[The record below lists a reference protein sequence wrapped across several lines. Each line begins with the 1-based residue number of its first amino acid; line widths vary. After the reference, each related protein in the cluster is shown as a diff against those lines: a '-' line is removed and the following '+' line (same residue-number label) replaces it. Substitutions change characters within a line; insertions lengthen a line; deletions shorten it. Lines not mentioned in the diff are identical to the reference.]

1 MTSENLHLIH
11 VHNKIPETPNLSLF
25 QVRTFFRYCRSFLHC
40 LPSSSFN
47 RWIQLCLCPSLS
59 LPLCLCPSASAPPCT
74 AFIYCVVLPLVHI
87 RHNFPSLINRMVR
100 HFFIYLPIFHPA
112 ALLSF
117 PETREPG
124 TARFFQAARPVTD
137 KDPANHRACRCLGI
151 NAYTIR

>member
-1 MTSENLHLIH
+1 MYTTRFPRRRICRCFKSELSSVTADLSYTAFPLAHLTGGS
-11 VHNKIPETPNLSLF
+11 NSA
-25 QVRTFFRYCRSFLHC
+25 SA
-40 LPSSSFN
+40 
-47 RWIQLCLCPSLS
+47 
-59 LPLCLCPSASAPPCT
+59 PLCLCPSASAPPCT